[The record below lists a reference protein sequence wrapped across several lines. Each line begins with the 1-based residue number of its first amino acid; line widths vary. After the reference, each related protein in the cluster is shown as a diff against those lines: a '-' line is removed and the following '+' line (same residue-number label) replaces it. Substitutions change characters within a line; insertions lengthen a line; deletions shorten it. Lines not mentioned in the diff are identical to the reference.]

1 MIGVLFNCCE
11 PEAISKALKEIKAD
25 QHIQQYLQHPLSETS
40 ASTQL
45 LDEKL
50 PLILLGAYAN
60 RLTPVDPKWI
70 LEGSEEAQPMRYDL
84 SPKQYAEFVKRW
96 HSDCGKYGHHTC
108 GSKGDDS
115 HTSTITDEIG
125 GLQLIGGCCGIG
137 PEHISALNKQL
148 GHQTKK
154 SNVCS

>member
-25 QHIQQYLQHPLSETS
+25 HHIQQYLHHPLSETS

-50 PLILLGAYAN
+50 PKILLGAYAN
-60 RLTPVDPKWI
+60 RLTPVDPKWT

-84 SPKQYAEFVKRW
+84 SPNQYAEFVKRW
-96 HSDCGKYGHHTC
+96 HGDCGNGHHTC
-108 GSKGDDS
+108 ASKGGGGGGDDS
-115 HTSTITDEIG
+115 HTSTISDEIG

-148 GHQTKK
+148 TQSKI
-154 SNVCS
+154 